1 MVMGSLETRISD
13 SESSFFFS
21 YKHVCMNQSRNREWG
36 KEDEGIVLLSGIGGG
51 AGCIGDISRFH
62 VR

>member
-1 MVMGSLETRISD
+1 MIASHL
-13 SESSFFFS
+13 FHS

-36 KEDEGIVLLSGIGGG
+36 KEDEGVVLLSGVEGG

-62 VR
+62 VGWW